1 MVLNGLGVHRKCAG
15 NVVNLS
21 WNFKE
26 CFDDVRPLVK
36 NKPKDPKDRDSEM
49 VWDVMSIEYNI
60 KNTLPFTPENTQRLY
75 DMRNGT
81 CNLVIK
87 DESGTG
93 DKPSYSIPKLE
104 SFKNSA
110 FEELIEWASTPHTK
124 VDRSYGDNLNNSHIG

>member
-1 MVLNGLGVHRKCAG
+1 MSTKSTEYGQLMVLNGLGVHRKCAG

-81 CNLVIK
+81 CNQVSVLLKMMRMLLFSMLVH
-87 DESGTG
+87 SVV
-93 DKPSYSIPKLE
+93 
-104 SFKNSA
+104 
-110 FEELIEWASTPHTK
+110 STAM
-124 VDRSYGDNLNNSHIG
+124 